1 MTKEAKIYNAENL
14 LNKHFWERWSAS
26 CKTMKLE
33 HFLTLYTKINSKCF
47 KNMNI
52 RHNTIKLL
60 EENTD
65 KTFFDIN
72 HIQFSSVQSLSR
84 VQLFVTPWIA
94 SRQTSLSITISR
106 SSLRLMSIESVMPSS
121 HLILSR
127 PLLLLPPI
135 PPSISLFQWVNSSH
149 EVANVLKLQ
158 LQHHSFQRNPR
169 AGWLRTNTCYFWEA
183 YLKSH

>member
-84 VQLFVTPWIA
+84 VQLFVTP
-94 SRQTSLSITISR
+94 
-106 SSLRLMSIESVMPSS
+106 
-121 HLILSR
+121 
-127 PLLLLPPI
+127 
-135 PPSISLFQWVNSSH
+135 
-149 EVANVLKLQ
+149 
-158 LQHHSFQRNPR
+158 
-169 AGWLRTNTCYFWEA
+169 
-183 YLKSH
+183 